1 VTITKNS
8 PPKIWT
14 SDKQKKTSWV
24 VHRGVP
30 VSDTVGA
37 QNTTMYLVLPSS
49 SELGRKKWWPCTIFN
64 RYKSMTNQYQRGTNA
79 PSRKVVTYLFSMVG
93 NAYTYN
99 VYELIFSFVVWLSGL
114 GAMFHYH
121 RTRKL
126 ETLLLAWRSPLS
138 IPLAHTIASLLA
150 RAFPSPATPSP
161 HQRMPRRRNDNGKVV
176 GTHNNLGSMVYLV
189 PWWWA
194 LVVLP
199 CRWWGH

>member
-1 VTITKNS
+1 
-8 PPKIWT
+8 
-14 SDKQKKTSWV
+14 
-24 VHRGVP
+24 
-30 VSDTVGA
+30 
-37 QNTTMYLVLPSS
+37 
-49 SELGRKKWWPCTIFN
+49 
-64 RYKSMTNQYQRGTNA
+64 MTNQYQRGTNA

-161 HQRMPRRRNDNGKVV
+161 HQRMPRRRNDNGEAV
-176 GTHNNLGSMVYLV
+176 GTHTILARWSTLCLGDE
-189 PWWWA
+189 PWWCCGAGGGDTNRKKPTYRMLNWSVSGGSWHA
-194 LVVLP
+194 TGTSLVV
-199 CRWWGH
+199 RT